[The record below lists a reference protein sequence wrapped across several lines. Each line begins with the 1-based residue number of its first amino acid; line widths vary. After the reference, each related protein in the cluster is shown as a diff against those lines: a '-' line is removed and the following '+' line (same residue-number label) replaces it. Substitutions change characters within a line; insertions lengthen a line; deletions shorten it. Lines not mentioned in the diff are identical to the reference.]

1 MKDLLG
7 LGADPSHQLYWS
19 EGWTT
24 KRFAYPPLHVACM
37 KGSIEIA
44 KMLVNAGADVNRCE
58 PYSSKT
64 PLHFACE
71 EAHQQ
76 MVDYL
81 IREAGYK
88 VGEFSYCSSV
98 LLLSSVAS
106 SIA

>member
-7 LGADPSHQLYWS
+7 LRADPSHRLYWS
-19 EGWTT
+19 EEWTNNY

-37 KGSIEIA
+37 KGSLEIA
-44 KMLVNAGADVNRCE
+44 KMLVNAGADIDRCE
-58 PYSSKT
+58 PYSNKT

-81 IREAGYK
+81 IRENGCK
-88 VGEFSYCSSV
+88 VGE
-98 LLLSSVAS
+98 L
-106 SIA
+106 